1 MNKRQILL
9 AAAVLVAASAV
20 SGAIATC
27 AVDFTGS
34 GAERFPA
41 PALLR
46 YAPFWTGAAA
56 DSCDLLVVTHVGQE
70 QCATQ
75 TLVSAAA
82 EAGECQLAL
91 PADGSRAVRLVL
103 RARLGG
109 NVVGELVK
117 DVSLSAVS
125 TASAEGYFD
134 TTDEKLDRVLRSGA
148 RAQLVYSDAWTNGV
162 ASVMIDHVAHDGE
175 TTTLF
180 TRLAPADGLYSFD
193 PIGAKRCRHVCR
205 LRFLDSQGEDVCEP
219 FTASYTGVLGRGFI
233 LSIR

>member
-1 MNKRQILL
+1 MNKRQSLL

-20 SGAIATC
+20 SGATATC

-34 GAERFPA
+34 GGERFPA

-46 YAPFWTGAAA
+46 YAPSWTGAAA

-75 TLVSAAA
+75 MLVSAAA

-109 NVVGELVK
+109 NVVGEIVK
-117 DVSLSAVS
+117 S
-125 TASAEGYFD
+125 
-134 TTDEKLDRVLRSGA
+134 DERV
-148 RAQLVYSDAWTNGV
+148 
-162 ASVMIDHVAHDGE
+162 I
-175 TTTLF
+175 
-180 TRLAPADGLYSFD
+180 
-193 PIGAKRCRHVCR
+193 IC
-205 LRFLDSQGEDVCEP
+205 
-219 FTASYTGVLGRGFI
+219 
-233 LSIR
+233 